1 MKNFKKIT
9 IMAILSWVLYVISS
23 VLFMSYLIGVVTAN
37 STVILYGVLFAI
49 VCSAIA
55 VPAMVISCVGS
66 IMIIVTDFENK
77 QINDS
82 RILWGLLSLFLLGP
96 IGLFVFVVVNKK
108 HAIEQTIDTLPEN
121 VLPTE
126 K

>member
-9 IMAILSWVLYVISS
+9 IMAILSWVLYAISS
-23 VLFMSYLIGVVTAN
+23 VLLMSYLIGVVTAN
-37 STVILYGVLFAI
+37 STVFLYGVLFAV
-49 VCSAIA
+49 VCSAI
-55 VPAMVISCVGS
+55 VISCVGS

-96 IGLFVFVVVNKK
+96 IGLLVFVVNKK
-108 HAIEQTIDTLPEN
+108 QAI
-121 VLPTE
+121 
-126 K
+126 